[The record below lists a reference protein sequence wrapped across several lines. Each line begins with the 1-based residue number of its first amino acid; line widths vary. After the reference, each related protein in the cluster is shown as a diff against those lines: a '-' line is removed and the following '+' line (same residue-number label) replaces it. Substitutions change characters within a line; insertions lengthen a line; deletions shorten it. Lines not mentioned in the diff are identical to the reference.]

1 MYKRLIALVLA
12 AAMLTALLAGCGSSG
27 KETNN
32 PGQNNP
38 VQTQP
43 VQTDPVQTE
52 PAQKVDYTG
61 FTDGDQ
67 YHNPHF
73 GISFTAASGWYICDE
88 AQLAELNSITADI
101 YGDLLSEELN
111 DSIAEGGSATIMSA
125 GTLSYNGDNVNMVVT
140 KSDNALLSLSPKLF
154 YETMASLLQDQ
165 LASIGITDS
174 TIEVV
179 SITFLGEETYAL
191 LNTLPS
197 LGVSQLQVY
206 QIVDG
211 YSCAVTATSA
221 NADDLERIISRFYA
235 YGEAAPVISEPEPE
249 PTSEPTGDSLN
260 LPDGFM
266 EDGVYAVTYEQAA
279 MMINLELVDQNMFM
293 GFDGVSDDTAYYTVV
308 TADEMADLS
317 IWGFASLIEEDQPID
332 YLVLYTPVDNTD
344 ENLEL
349 FTRLICVACSAA
361 SPTLDFEGAA
371 QLLADAE
378 DTQLED
384 GSPAKVVYHEDLL
397 IVLTESDGYLLFYIM

>member
-1 MYKRLIALVLA
+1 MNKRLIALVLA
-12 AAMLTALLAGCGSSG
+12 AAMLMALLSGCGSSG
-27 KETNN
+27 KKTNI
-32 PGQNNP
+32 PSQTTP

-43 VQTDPVQTE
+43 VETEPVQTE
-52 PAQKVDYTG
+52 PEQEADYIG

-88 AQLAELNSITADI
+88 AQLAELNSLSADI
-101 YGDLLSEELN
+101 YGELLNEELN
-111 DSIAEGGSATIMSA
+111 SNIAEGGTATIMSA
-125 GTLSYNGDNVNMVVT
+125 GNASGSGDNVNMVVN
-140 KSDNALLSLSPKLF
+140 KSDNALLSLTPKLF
-154 YETMASLLQDQ
+154 YESMATLLQDQ
-165 LASIGITDS
+165 LAAIGITDS

-179 SITFLGEETYAL
+179 TVSFLGEETYAL

-206 QIVDG
+206 QIIDG
-211 YSCAVTATSA
+211 YSCAVTATCASPE
-221 NADDLERIISRFYA
+221 DLEQTLSRFYA
-235 YGEAAPVISEPEPE
+235 YGEDAPVISEPEPA
-249 PTSEPTGDSLN
+249 PEPTGDSLS

-266 EDGVYAVTYEQAA
+266 DNGVYAVTYEQAA

-293 GFDGVSDDTAYYTVV
+293 GFDSVSDGTAYYTVV
-308 TADEMADLS
+308 TADGMADLS
-317 IWGFASLIEEDQPID
+317 IWGFASTLEEDQPID
-332 YLVLYTPVDNTD
+332 YLVFYTPMDNTE

-349 FTRLICVACSAA
+349 FTRLICAVCSAA
-361 SPTLDFEGAA
+361 SPTLSLEGAA

-384 GSPAKVVYHEDLL
+384 GSPAKIVYHEDML
-397 IVLTESDGYLLFYIM
+397 IVLAESDDYLLFYIM